1 MHCNQTFLRTTIDTR
16 AVTLGFD
23 KIVITKFRSKKSW
36 MLFVFSLLGVFYLS
50 GIPAICQP
58 QDPVVVMQTTKGPI
72 VMRIYVNAV
81 PNTSRNFLDLV
92 DRGFYNGL
100 MFHRIETW
108 CIQGGDPT
116 GTGNGNYIDPATGQP
131 RFIPLEINQ
140 NLSHNSPGVV
150 AMARSNNPNSAS
162 CQFYITKAVMRGLD
176 RNYAIFGHVLD
187 GMQAVYNMGRGDKII
202 SAQIVHD
209 SGPAPSTARPAQSRP
224 AQSTDSG
231 F

>member
-1 MHCNQTFLRTTIDTR
+1 MIS
-16 AVTLGFD
+16 
-23 KIVITKFRSKKSW
+23 KFRSEKLWTS
-36 MLFVFSLLGVFYLS
+36 FVFLLLGILFAP
-50 GIPAICQP
+50 GIPALAQP

-72 VMRIYVNAV
+72 SMRIYMNAA
-81 PNTSRNFLDLV
+81 PYTARNFLDLV

-100 MFHRIETW
+100 TFHRIETW

-116 GTGNGNYIDPATGQP
+116 GTGNGNFIDPGTGQP
-131 RFIPLEINQ
+131 RFIQLEINQ
-140 NLSHNSPGVV
+140 NLSHNSPGVL

-162 CQFYITKAVMRGLD
+162 CQFYITKAVMRQLD

-202 SAQIVHD
+202 SAQIVRD
-209 SGPAPSTARPAQSRP
+209 SGPAPSAARPAQSRP
-224 AQSTDSG
+224 AQNTDSG

>member
-1 MHCNQTFLRTTIDTR
+1 VKSRFKPEKLRTPF
-16 AVTLGFD
+16 A
-23 KIVITKFRSKKSW
+23 
-36 MLFVFSLLGVFYLS
+36 LFLLGIFLLC
-50 GIPAICQP
+50 GMPAISQP
-58 QDPVVVMQTTKGPI
+58 ADPVVVMQTTKGPI
-72 VMRIYVNAV
+72 VMRIYMNAV

-116 GTGNGNYIDPATGQP
+116 GTGNGNYIDPGTGQP
-131 RFIPLEINQ
+131 RFIQLEINQ
-140 NLSHNSPGVV
+140 NLSHNSPGVL

-202 SAQIVHD
+202 SAQIVRE
-209 SGPAPSTARPAQSRP
+209 SGPASGAARPAQSRP
-224 AQSTDSG
+224 APNTDSG